1 MYCSIRL
8 KCDSGTGRL
17 IDYIGDQQS
26 SSLARK
32 GLVLMGALAAVACA
46 VTFPG
51 LADLVFTLGLE
62 VLMYVI
68 VECVRERVALRVP

>member
-1 MYCSIRL
+1 
-8 KCDSGTGRL
+8 
-17 IDYIGDQQS
+17 
-26 SSLARK
+26 
-32 GLVLMGALAAVACA
+32 MGALAAVACA